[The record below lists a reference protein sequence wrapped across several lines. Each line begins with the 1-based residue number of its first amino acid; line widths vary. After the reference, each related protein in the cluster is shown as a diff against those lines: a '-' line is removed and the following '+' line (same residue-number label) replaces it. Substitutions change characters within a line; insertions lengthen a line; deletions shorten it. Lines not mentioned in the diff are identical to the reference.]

1 MMYLSAN
8 KDVGIPNNSIIAI
21 KERTY
26 YLLLHWQLLQFF
38 KGRLGLLECIEVQIS
53 LDACMISL
61 SLLSCLFISI
71 IKNRIG
77 CFKCI

>member
-26 YLLLHWQLLQFF
+26 LLLHWQLLQFF
-38 KGRLGLLECIEVQIS
+38 KGRLGLLES
-53 LDACMISL
+53 ALKYRLA
-61 SLLSCLFISI
+61 
-71 IKNRIG
+71 
-77 CFKCI
+77 

>member
-38 KGRLGLLECIEVQIS
+38 KGRLGLLESALKYRFHYHYSVVFSFQS
-53 LDACMISL
+53 
-61 SLLSCLFISI
+61 
-71 IKNRIG
+71 
-77 CFKCI
+77 

>member
-26 YLLLHWQLLQFF
+26 YYTDSYCNFLKVDW
-38 KGRLGLLECIEVQIS
+38 
-53 LDACMISL
+53 AY
-61 SLLSCLFISI
+61 
-71 IKNRIG
+71 
-77 CFKCI
+77 